1 MAASI
6 SLVSS
11 TFFCRV
17 KSIAFQLLFALLV
30 AQGEHEFAH
39 LDLHLKN
46 ILLQTL
52 DADQVLEYTVSSVK
66 YRCASFMVK
75 IADFGLS
82 RITTDAGEVVYNDRQ
97 PLSDIFDNCKRKDV
111 EMVEA
116 HLQRIGRPAYER
128 AAEAFGGVDAV
139 PLDNDVSIDW
149 HTLGHLR
156 SRIRNGD
163 PLAALLEDD
172 YFDSLRVDARKPLP
186 AAKAAADGRRA
197 SRTRTPLTKNRKSL
211 GPKTTAVVVEAPT
224 AVPSVQR
231 FVYVPRAAPKV
242 SAPPATTTHRHRTR
256 SVHKEEQEQKRC
268 ASEKTRGKQL
278 TTSSDENSPNDL
290 GDIRKRLSF
299 APN

>member
-1 MAASI
+1 M
-6 SLVSS
+6 
-11 TFFCRV
+11 
-17 KSIAFQLLFALLV
+17 V

-52 DADQVLEYTVSSVK
+52 DVDQVLEYTVGSLK

-82 RITTDAGEVVYNDRQ
+82 RITTDAGQVVYNDRQ

-111 EMVEA
+111 EMIEA
-116 HLQRIGRPAYER
+116 HLLRIGRAAYER
-128 AAEAFGGVDAV
+128 DARAAFGGVDAV

-149 HTLGHLR
+149 HTLTRLR
-156 SRIRNGD
+156 SRIRNGE

-172 YFDSLRVDARKPLP
+172 FFDSLRADARQPPPP
-186 AAKAAADGRRA
+186 AVAATAKAAAA
-197 SRTRTPLTKNRKSL
+197 SRSRTIAKDRKSL
-211 GPKTTAVVVEAPT
+211 GPKTTAVVVEASAP
-224 AVPSVQR
+224 AVVPPPVQR
-231 FVYVPRAAPKV
+231 FAYVPRAAPKL

-268 ASEKTRGKQL
+268 ASEKTRGKL
-278 TTSSDENSPNDL
+278 TASADENLPNDL
-290 GDIRKRLSF
+290 GDVRKRLSF
-299 APN
+299 AQNV